1 MNDAIFPRIRFDDPA
16 TPSGK
21 EKNMSVPDSTR
32 DQPQRI
38 DIVDMRTPILTPQ
51 QKAAM
56 EAAAA
61 KPVPLRADA
70 VLAAARHETG
80 LDDFGPDDFLER
92 LQQWI
97 DCIRSDDNL
106 TEMGRARAFVIC
118 RRNAI
123 NRLRVEDLIHRHPEV
138 LEIPIERPLIVAGL
152 PRSGTT
158 HLQGFLAADPR
169 LRSLP
174 YWEAIRPVPAPDEI
188 APPGQED
195 PRHRKAAAEWDRAD
209 ALMPYSKCVHEF
221 SPDHI
226 SEDVELQMLDFTSY
240 YLEWIVRAPAWRDA
254 YFARDITPSYRY
266 MKKAMQVLSWLDRK
280 KGRTPSRWLMKCPQ
294 HMEQLVPVTTV
305 FPDSTVILTHRDPV
319 ASIQSAIT
327 GMCYGARIN
336 NVRIDPEEMAE
347 YWIDRYQRLLRACV
361 RDRDEIDPAR
371 IVDVYF
377 DELMSSPMK
386 VIENIYQKA
395 GLTLPSD
402 VRSSMQAFLGEN
414 TRGKH
419 GQLVYNLRR
428 DFGLEP
434 EDIRK
439 RFRFYFERFPVR
451 AEVE

>member
-1 MNDAIFPRIRFDDPA
+1 
-16 TPSGK
+16 
-21 EKNMSVPDSTR
+21 MSVSASTCEE
-32 DQPQRI
+32 PQRI
-38 DIVDMRTPILTPQ
+38 DILDMRNPILTSL

-56 EAAAA
+56 AAAAA
-61 KPVPLRADA
+61 KPIPLSVEAI
-70 VLAAARHETG
+70 LGAARQETG
-80 LDDFGPDDFLER
+80 LDDFGADDFLER
-92 LQQWI
+92 LQQWV
-97 DCIRSDDNL
+97 DCIRADDNL

-123 NRLRVEDLIHRHPEV
+123 NRLRVEDLVKRHPEI

-158 HLQGFLAADPR
+158 HLQGFLAADLR

-174 YWEAIRPVPAPDEI
+174 YWEAVRPVPAPDEI
-188 APPGQED
+188 AAPGEED
-195 PRHRKAAAEWDRAD
+195 PRRRKSAEEWSRAD

-240 YLEWIVRAPAWRDA
+240 YLEWIVRAPLWRDA

-266 MKKAMQVLSWLDRK
+266 MKKAMQALSWLDRQ
-280 KGRTPSRWLMKCPQ
+280 KGKTTSRWLMKCPQ
-294 HMEQLVPVTTV
+294 HMEQLVPIMTV
-305 FPDSTVILTHRDPV
+305 FPDATVILTHRDPV

-336 NVRIDPEEMAE
+336 NVRIEPEETAE
-347 YWIDRYQRLLRACV
+347 YWIDRYERLLRACV
-361 RDRDEIDPAR
+361 RDRDRIDPAKS
-371 IVDVYF
+371 VDVYF
-377 DELMSSPMK
+377 DELVASPMK
-386 VIENIYQKA
+386 VIEKIYGKA
-395 GLTLPSD
+395 GLTLPPE
-402 VRSSMQAFLGEN
+402 VRSGMEAFLGEN
-414 TRGKH
+414 ARGKH

-439 RFRFYFERFPVR
+439 RFRFYFDRFPVR
-451 AEVE
+451 PEVLRQS